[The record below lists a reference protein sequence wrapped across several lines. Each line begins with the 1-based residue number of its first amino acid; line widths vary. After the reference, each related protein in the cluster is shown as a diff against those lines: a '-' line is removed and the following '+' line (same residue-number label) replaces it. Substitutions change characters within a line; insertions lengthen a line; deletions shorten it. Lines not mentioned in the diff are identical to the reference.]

1 MKKWIKIGI
10 IVLGIFLLLFI
21 GLNIFIK
28 SYLSGE
34 RLKAMI
40 LPRAEALTGRKV
52 SLEDIRVSLFK
63 GVVAKGLSV
72 KEMDGQ
78 KDFFKMKEFVLS
90 YR

>member
-10 IVLGIFLLLFI
+10 IVIGIFLMLFI
-21 GLNIFIK
+21 GLNIFVK

-40 LPRAEALTGRKV
+40 LPQAEALTGRKV
-52 SLEDIRVSLFK
+52 NLEEISVSLFK

-72 KEMDGQ
+72 K
-78 KDFFKMKEFVLS
+78 
-90 YR
+90 